1 MINVVLGEVK
11 STLNLVYVY
20 PDVAA
25 VGILKS
31 VASFSLFE
39 GLGTTSA
46 LWSSYYNYPNVVS

>member
-1 MINVVLGEVK
+1 MISVVLGEVN

-39 GLGTTSA
+39 GLGATSA
-46 LWSSYYNYPNVVS
+46 L